1 MNHKA
6 SFLRMMKGGRGQEL
20 EFAAAPA
27 KSIEPT
33 EIAALSKQKSP
44 PTKPK
49 PTKAKPKTAKSGS
62 PAASG
67 SKSGGPGSKTG
78 PRAATVPPKMIAD
91 NRKTRQHYEVLDS
104 IECGMILLGSEVKSL
119 RNGKCQLDESYG
131 RVKGET
137 LWLIGC
143 NIAEYPQATVWNHE
157 PKRPRQLLIHKRE
170 MSKFIGRA
178 KEKGLTLVP
187 LKMYFN
193 ERGVAKCE
201 MALCKGLKL
210 HDKRD
215 KLKKADA
222 QRDMQR
228 AVRRRG

>member
-1 MNHKA
+1 LIK
-6 SFLRMMKGGRGQEL
+6 
-20 EFAAAPA
+20 P
-27 KSIEPT
+27 KS
-33 EIAALSKQKSP
+33 Q

-49 PTKAKPKTAKSGS
+49 PTKPKAANAKGGASAPKKSGS
-62 PAASG
+62 AA
-67 SKSGGPGSKTG
+67 KAGG
-78 PRAATVPPKMIAD
+78 ATKVSPPVKMIAD
-91 NRKTRQHYEVLDS
+91 NRKVRQHYEVLDAV
-104 IECGMILLGSEVKSL
+104 ECGMILLGSEVKSL
-119 RNGKCQLDESYG
+119 RNGKCQLDEAYG

-137 LWLIGC
+137 LWLVGC

-157 PKRPRQLLIHKRE
+157 PKRPRQLLVHRRE
-170 MSKFIGRA
+170 MLKFIGRA

-187 LKMYFN
+187 LRMYFN

-228 AVRRRG
+228 ALRRRG

>member
-1 MNHKA
+1 
-6 SFLRMMKGGRGQEL
+6 
-20 EFAAAPA
+20 
-27 KSIEPT
+27 
-33 EIAALSKQKSP
+33 LSKPKAQ

-49 PTKAKPKTAKSGS
+49 PTKPKAASAKSGGGKSATAPSKGGGEAGKGGAS
-62 PAASG
+62 P
-67 SKSGGPGSKTG
+67 K
-78 PRAATVPPKMIAD
+78 KMIAD
-91 NRKTRQHYEVLDS
+91 NRKSRQHYEVIDS

-119 RNGKCQLDESYG
+119 RNGKCQLDEAYG

-137 LWLIGC
+137 LWLINC

-157 PKRPRQLLIHKRE
+157 AKRPRQLLIHRRE
-170 MSKFIGRA
+170 MAKFIGKA
-178 KEKGLTLVP
+178 KEKGLTLIP
-187 LKMYFN
+187 LRMYFN

-201 MALCKGLKL
+201 MALCKGLKM

-228 AVRRRG
+228 ALRRRG

>member
-1 MNHKA
+1 LIK
-6 SFLRMMKGGRGQEL
+6 
-20 EFAAAPA
+20 P
-27 KSIEPT
+27 KS
-33 EIAALSKQKSP
+33 Q

-49 PTKAKPKTAKSGS
+49 PTKPKPQSAKSQS
-62 PAASG
+62 VKNQPAKAGGGGKPAS
-67 SKSGGPGSKTG
+67 K
-78 PRAATVPPKMIAD
+78 ATSTKQSLPKKLIAD
-91 NRKTRQHYEVLDS
+91 NRKTRQHYEIIDS

-119 RNGKCQLDESYG
+119 RNGKCQLDEAYG

-137 LWLIGC
+137 LWLVGC

-157 PKRPRQLLIHKRE
+157 PKRVRQLLVHRRE
-170 MSKFIGRA
+170 MLKFIGKA
-178 KEKGLTLVP
+178 KEKGLTLIP

-228 AVRRRG
+228 AMRRR